1 MQNKKKLL
9 TILGTRPEIIKM
21 SCVLEKFEKY
31 FNSVVIHTGQNYNY
45 YLNNIFFKQLKIK
58 KPDYFLNCGK
68 KTSIQTI
75 SSVLQKIEKVL
86 IKEKPDAV
94 AVYGDTNSCL
104 SVIAAKK
111 LKIPIFHFE
120 AGNRSFDQ
128 NVPEEINRKI
138 VDHLSDVNFV
148 LTEHAR
154 RNLLSEGLPADR
166 IFKTGSHLFEV
177 LEKYKFFINNS
188 KILKKEKLKH
198 KKYILYSFH
207 REENVDN
214 IINLKKIMQG
224 INFLARKKKI
234 PIIVSTHP
242 RIRKKIINYKF
253 DRLVKFKKPFGFID
267 YVFLQKNAYCVVS
280 DSGTI
285 TEESALLNF
294 PAITLRKSHER
305 PEGMDSGILIM
316 SGLEPK
322 NVFLSMEIVVDI
334 FKKADRKIEITD
346 NMNNFPS
353 NQIIKVISSY
363 IDFINENVWKKYY

>member
-1 MQNKKKLL
+1 MENKKKLL

-21 SCVLEKFEKY
+21 SCVLEKFKKY
-31 FNSVVIHTGQNYNY
+31 FNSVVVHTGQNHDY
-45 YLNNIFFKQLKIK
+45 YLNNIFFKQLKIT
-58 KPDYFLNCGK
+58 KPDYFLNCAK
-68 KTSIQTI
+68 KSSIQTI
-75 SSVLQKIEKVL
+75 SSVLEKIEKVL

-154 RNLLSEGLPADR
+154 RNLLNEGLPTDR

-188 KILKKEKLKH
+188 KILIKEKLKY
-198 KKYILYSFH
+198 KGYILYSFH

-214 IINLKKIMQG
+214 IFNLKKIIQG
-224 INFLARKKKI
+224 INFLARKKKM

-242 RIRKKIINYKF
+242 RTRKKILNYKF
-253 DRLVKFKKPFGFID
+253 DKLVKFKKPFGFID
-267 YVFLQKNAYCVVS
+267 YVFLQKSAYCVVS

-305 PEGMDSGILIM
+305 PEGMDNGILIM

-322 NVFLSMEIVVDI
+322 NVFSSIEIVVDI
-334 FKKADRKIEITD
+334 YKKTESKIEIVD

-353 NQIIKVISSY
+353 NQIVKVITSY
-363 IDFINENVWKKYY
+363 IDYINENVWKKYS

>member
-45 YLNNIFFKQLKIK
+45 YLNHIFFKQLKIK

>member
-1 MQNKKKLL
+1 MKNKKKLL

-58 KPDYFLNCGK
+58 KPDYFLNCAK

-148 LTEHAR
+148 HTEHAR

-177 LEKYKFFINNS
+177 LEKYNFFINNS
-188 KILKKEKLKH
+188 KILKKEELKH
-198 KKYILYSFH
+198 KGYILYSFH

-224 INFLARKKKI
+224 INFLARKKKM

-334 FKKADRKIEITD
+334 FKKAEHKIEITD

>member
-58 KPDYFLNCGK
+58 KPDYFLNCAK

-148 LTEHAR
+148 HTEHAR

-177 LEKYKFFINNS
+177 LEKYNFFINNS
-188 KILKKEKLKH
+188 KILKKEELKH
-198 KKYILYSFH
+198 KGYILYSFH

-224 INFLARKKKI
+224 INFLARKKKM

-334 FKKADRKIEITD
+334 FKKAERKIEITD